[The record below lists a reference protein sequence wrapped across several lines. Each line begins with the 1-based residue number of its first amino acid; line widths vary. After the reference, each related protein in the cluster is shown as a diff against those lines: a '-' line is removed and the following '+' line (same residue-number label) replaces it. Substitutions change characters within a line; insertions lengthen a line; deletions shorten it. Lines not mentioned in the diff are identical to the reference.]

1 MLGQD
6 GFGTIRTV
14 LLDMYLLH
22 RSSKT
27 SVRAKPLRSQLLFR
41 FVQSLSKTGK
51 GGTGFFPSGIDP
63 LPTLR
68 VPLCIILKYPCLAN

>member
-1 MLGQD
+1 MQCQD

-14 LLDMYLLH
+14 LLDMCLLH

-51 GGTGFFPSGIDP
+51 GGTDAFFPSGIRPPADLKGAP
-63 LPTLR
+63 LYYFE
-68 VPLCIILKYPCLAN
+68 ISILG